1 MNQRLPPKIKMDFSA
16 YVDSGRFPQPGRLRV
31 LDQLARLQT
40 ERTRVSRVI
49 ERGQR
54 AAARIIGHG
63 TIAINQNMARE
74 AQTWRVLESI
84 RSSGTIGQ
92 LAVSLPN
99 NAAIMDGGLRMT
111 SIWHFDALDPEARL
125 ILSAEDPAA
134 YFFGYAPVP
143 MKIIDNTEVL
153 LDGPTL
159 RGEPTVIAVRDP
171 ACLDAARGYWEAVR
185 STMYPCTAEA
195 PAVVGLSDRQRRVVT
210 LMLTCPSDDQIAR
223 RLGVS
228 VRTVRTEVA
237 AVLDLLDAP
246 TRFVA
251 GVRLREYLSTATA

>member
-1 MNQRLPPKIKMDFSA
+1 MNQSVLPNMDFSA
-16 YVDSGRFPQPGRLRV
+16 YVDSGRFSRPGRLRV
-31 LDQLARLQT
+31 LDQLTRLQT
-40 ERTRVSRVI
+40 ERLRVSRAV

-54 AAARIIGHG
+54 VAARILGRG
-63 TIAINQNMARE
+63 TIAINRNMALE
-74 AQTWRVLESI
+74 VPSWRTLESI
-84 RSSGTIGQ
+84 RSSGTVGQ

-99 NAAIMDGGLRMT
+99 NTIVMENGLRMT
-111 SIWHFDALDPEARL
+111 SIWHFDGLDPEVRL

-134 YFFGYAPVP
+134 YFFGYAPVQ
-143 MKIIDNTEVL
+143 MKIVDNAEVF
-153 LDGPTL
+153 LDGPTI
-159 RGEPTVIAVRDP
+159 RGEPTVIAVRDT

-185 STMYPCTAEA
+185 STMYPCAAEA
-195 PAVVGLSDRQRRVVT
+195 PAVDGLSERQRRVVT
-210 LMLTCPSDDQIAR
+210 LMLTCPSDEQIAQ

-251 GVRLREYLSTATA
+251 GVRLREYLSAVTA

>member
-1 MNQRLPPKIKMDFSA
+1 MNQHVLPNMDFSA
-16 YVDSGRFPQPGRLRV
+16 YLDSGRFPRQGRLRV
-31 LDQLARLQT
+31 LDQLARLQA
-40 ERTRVSRVI
+40 ERSRVSRAM

-54 AAARIIGHG
+54 VAARVVGRG
-63 TIAINQNMARE
+63 TIAINQNMALE
-74 AQTWRVLESI
+74 APSWRTLESI

-99 NAAIMDGGLRMT
+99 NTVAMENGLRMT
-111 SIWHFDALDPEARL
+111 SIWHFDGLDPEVRL
-125 ILSAEDPAA
+125 VLSAEDPEA

-143 MKIIDNTEVL
+143 IKIIDDAEVF
-153 LDGPTL
+153 LDGPTI
-159 RGEPTVIAVRDP
+159 RGEPTVIAVRDA

-185 STMYPCTAEA
+185 STIYPCAAEA
-195 PAVVGLSDRQRRVVT
+195 PAVDGLSERQRRVVT
-210 LMLTCPSDDQIAR
+210 LMLTCSSDEEIAR
-223 RLGVS
+223 RVGVS

-251 GVRLREYLSTATA
+251 GVRLREYLGAVTA